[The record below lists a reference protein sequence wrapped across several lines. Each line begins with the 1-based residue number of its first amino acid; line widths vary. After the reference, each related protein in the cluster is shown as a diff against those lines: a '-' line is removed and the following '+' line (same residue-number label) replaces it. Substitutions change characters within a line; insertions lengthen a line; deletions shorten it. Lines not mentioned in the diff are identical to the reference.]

1 MLSFWLFIYSTN
13 IYWAIVCSGSVLGA
27 SGRVSTGQTVLLSQ
41 SLVSTRIRKK
51 RACALHTSSSLWLHL
66 SLKLHTSLLLWDITQ
81 KTNIGTWLNDPNP
94 CGISWV
100 VMCQGRCHLLG
111 TGIQRWPQAHSAHV
125 LEPSF
130 QALWSPES
138 LLRDHSL
145 LLKNRKIKFN
155 NYLIIINVLYFTS
168 NFKADII
175 N

>member
-27 SGRVSTGQTVLLSQ
+27 SGRVSTGQTILLSQ

-111 TGIQRWPQAHSAHV
+111 TGLLSGSSLPRDSKMTSGPLCPCSWAFLPGFV
-125 LEPSF
+125 
-130 QALWSPES
+130 ES
-138 LLRDHSL
+138 WVS
-145 LLKNRKIKFN
+145 
-155 NYLIIINVLYFTS
+155 TEGS
-168 NFKADII
+168 
-175 N
+175 